1 MCREKIKREKERN
14 TITLEDRFVV
24 IRFCLVETAVELQS
38 SDPSSEL
45 DCHCFLTL
53 FHFKRLLSFQISL
66 AMPQALTLKI
76 DGVVFAV
83 FSHSANPLGIIFRR
97 SKRRIVF
104 QSRLFYTV

>member
-1 MCREKIKREKERN
+1 MYREKNKEKEREEYY
-14 TITLEDRFVV
+14 ITLEDRFVV
-24 IRFCLVETAVELQS
+24 IRFCLVETAVEFQS

-66 AMPQALTLKI
+66 AMPQALTVKI

-83 FSHSANPLGIIFRR
+83 FSHS
-97 SKRRIVF
+97 
-104 QSRLFYTV
+104 QTRLE